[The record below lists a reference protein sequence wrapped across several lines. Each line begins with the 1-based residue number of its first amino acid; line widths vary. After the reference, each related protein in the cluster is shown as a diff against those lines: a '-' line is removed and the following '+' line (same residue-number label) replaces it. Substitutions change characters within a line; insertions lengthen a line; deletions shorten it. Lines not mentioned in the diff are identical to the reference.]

1 MTFGPPNLDSV
12 RRPTRGFTLVE
23 VLIGMTLA
31 LVMIGAVLTTFTFLG
46 RSFTRTLGIGIANQ
60 PNLEIQGRRALGYFT
75 NDIRTA
81 NSVYW
86 SSTSPTYYPSST
98 EFTLVVPDPTG
109 GTRRV
114 TYYYNG
120 SSASVVYLSCA
131 VPGKTLVRID
141 QSTSVMTV
149 LHTNLL
155 SCSFSYYD
163 SATTPYTTFT
173 SSSYLNGIK
182 QVALLLTAQVGSSTN
197 KTLSEIYTVA
207 SPRLAVGNKGL
218 LQ

>member
-1 MTFGPPNLDSV
+1 MTPPAPTLSPGS
-12 RRPTRGFTLVE
+12 RPSRGFTLVE

-75 NDIRTA
+75 NDVRTA
-81 NSVYW
+81 ASVYW
-86 SSTSPTYYPSST
+86 STSPAYYPSST
-98 EFTLVVPDPTG
+98 EFTLLVPDPTG

-114 TYYYNG
+114 TYYYNS
-120 SSASVVYLSCA
+120 SSATVIYLSCS

-141 QSTSVMTV
+141 QTSSAMTV

-155 SCSFSYYD
+155 TCSFSYYD
-163 SATTPYTTFT
+163 SATTPYTTFS

-197 KTLSEIYTVA
+197 RTLSEIYTVA
-207 SPRLAVGNKGL
+207 SPRLAIGNKGL

>member
-1 MTFGPPNLDSV
+1 MPPSPNPPPAS
-12 RRPTRGFTLVE
+12 RPSRGFTLVE

-60 PNLEIQGRRALGYFT
+60 PNLEIQGRRVLGYFT
-75 NDIRTA
+75 NDVRTA
-81 NSVYW
+81 ASVYW
-86 SSTSPTYYPSST
+86 SSTTPTYYPSST
-98 EFTLVVPDPTG
+98 EFTLLVPDPTG

-114 TYYYNG
+114 TYYYNS
-120 SSASVVYLSCA
+120 SSAAVIYLSCT
-131 VPGKTLVRID
+131 VPAKTLVRID
-141 QSTSVMTV
+141 QTASVMTV

-155 SCSFSYYD
+155 TCSFSYYD

-173 SSSYLNGIK
+173 SSSYLSGIK

-197 KTLSEIYTVA
+197 RTLSEIYTVA
-207 SPRLAVGNKGL
+207 SPRLAIGNKGL